1 MPRMSKA
8 DAAVSLDEPEIEG
21 RYAELGEYTVAF
33 ETHKADMDP
42 APFFRGLPDD
52 RCQCP
57 HWGYVLRGSISF
69 GYDDHVEVFE
79 TGDAFYVPGGHG
91 NAVKGGTE
99 VIMFSPTADLALT
112 EAAIQRNMAA
122 MQPH

>member
-1 MPRMSKA
+1 MPKTNRTTEELKDYGPVEETSA
-8 DAAVSLDEPEIEG
+8 D
-21 RYAELGEYTVAF
+21 LGGYTVNFATF
-33 ETHKADMDP
+33 KVDLDSGPMLK
-42 APFFRGLPDD
+42 GLPNDQ
-52 RCQCP
+52 CQCP
-57 HWGYVLRGSISF
+57 HWGYVTKGSISF
-69 GYDDHVEVFE
+69 DFDDHVEVFE